1 MYFQLNLTQD
11 ESGAKYMTEKILQY
25 QKIGPSVRNIT
36 QIKSFENGNFQFCFK
51 LLKSQSRC
59 LGVATMVLGTFP
71 KTFSQGRLPKW
82 QLPNCAIS
90 QVATWKN
97 TLGKLIFGKNP
108 WALILPHY
116 LAHFYFCVRSWHT
129 SKKTSQSLQIN
140 FVYKT
145 NTETLSAQPYLSN
158 TRICT

>member
-1 MYFQLNLTQD
+1 MNRGQNIWLKKFYSTRKLVHQLGISL
-11 ESGAKYMTEKILQY
+11 
-25 QKIGPSVRNIT
+25 
-36 QIKSFENGNFQFCFK
+36 KSNHLKMAIFNFSFK

-116 LAHFYFCVRSWHT
+116 LAHFYFRVRSWHT